1 MGADFY
7 LERLLYRAWQVCQT
21 SNEVLVE
28 KLGLDIPP
36 PPEVTLEE
44 VTAHEI
50 RIAWKQPDFH
60 NSIHKHIIQVNG
72 AKGNLS
78 IFSHIPIPTR
88 LTAISG
94 RIQARRNGSRNFR
107 SSTREHLPCLR
118 SFSQRRQFPDPECH
132 SPRTNKI
139 NVFVPVSGKC
149 HNLPY
154 YPSLDSPVKCWFR
167 SPICP
172 RYVPRTKR
180 RAIAWKKTLGWTET
194 ISNGE
199 WGRYFT
205 RAGR

>member
-1 MGADFY
+1 MLGSDFW

-78 IFSHIPIPTR
+78 ILSHTPFLVQSKTDGHQW
-88 LTAISG
+88 ANQSA
-94 RIQARRNGSRNFR
+94 QK
-107 SSTREHLPCLR
+107 
-118 SFSQRRQFPDPECH
+118 RQ
-132 SPRTNKI
+132 SK
-139 NVFVPVSGKC
+139 S
-149 HNLPY
+149 
-154 YPSLDSPVKCWFR
+154 
-167 SPICP
+167 
-172 RYVPRTKR
+172 
-180 RAIAWKKTLGWTET
+180 
-194 ISNGE
+194 
-199 WGRYFT
+199 
-205 RAGR
+205 